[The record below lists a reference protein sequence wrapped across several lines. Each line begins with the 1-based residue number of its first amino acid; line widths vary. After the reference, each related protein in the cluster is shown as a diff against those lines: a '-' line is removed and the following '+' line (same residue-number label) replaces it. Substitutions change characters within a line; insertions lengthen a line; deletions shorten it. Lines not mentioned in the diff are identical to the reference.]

1 MMTIRSFFFGGLAML
16 AAAIFMYSPALAM
29 ERGPGLYAA
38 SHVPDTPVYDLAVA
52 PVVIPDRIESPK
64 RSDAHNAVYI
74 RANQPLTT
82 WRVATDQGYAHIDPH
97 ISL

>member
-1 MMTIRSFFFGGLAML
+1 MRYIRSFFFGGLAML
-16 AAAIFMYSPALAM
+16 AAAIFMYSPAVAM
-29 ERGPGLYAA
+29 ERSSGVYAD
-38 SHVPDTPVYDLAVA
+38 SYVPDTSISYVAVA

-64 RSDAHNAVYI
+64 RSDACNAVYI

-82 WRVATDQGYAHIDPH
+82 WRVAADQAYAHIDPH